1 MRYESSKNISAPA
14 IAGFQGGMSWKDNS
28 AEYVGYGNAS
38 SCGNQAPCP
47 AVISTNPTAP
57 GAYMTCS
64 TGEVYDGTSA
74 YFLANHPDLTWVPT
88 NIISMFSVANP
99 VKING
104 GLWPFMF
111 GRVLINGRYS
121 IGKIYAGNGV
131 YGLYVQS
138 SSGSIYYKSDYEVL
152 TCNIPCRK
160 FYTFVTLT
168 A

>member
-1 MRYESSKNISAPA
+1 
-14 IAGFQGGMSWKDNS
+14 MSWIDNS
-28 AEYVGYGNAS
+28 AEYVGYGNAT
-38 SCGNQAPCP
+38 SCRNQAPCP

-64 TGEVYDGTSA
+64 FGNVYDRTSA
-74 YFLANHPDLTWVPT
+74 YFLANHPDLAWVPT

-99 VKING
+99 IKING

-121 IGKIYAGNGV
+121 IGKIHAGNGA
-131 YGLYVQS
+131 YGLYVQG
-138 SSGSIYYKSDYEVL
+138 SSGELLFKYDYEVL

-160 FYTFVTLT
+160 LLVFVIFTG
-168 A
+168 